1 MDIDWFPK
9 LIFLLISLI
18 FSALFSGSEV
28 ALFSLDKNHLKE
40 VKEGKGLLNKYILA
54 LLEYPRRL
62 LVTILLGNTIFNVAA
77 SILAVTIAIEFAE
90 IYHFSVELLLLA
102 QIILLTIFLL
112 LIGEITPKLFASK
125 NPLLFSKIIAF
136 PLYWTSIL
144 IYPVAKILTDSIKF
158 FASKFKINKSKT
170 ALHSSEIADLAEI
183 GKEHGSIEEEEHDLI
198 HGLVE
203 FRSINAREIMTPRV
217 DIVAVSVDAKYDY
230 VIDLITES
238 GHSRIPVF
246 EEDLDN
252 IVGVLYAKDILLFLD
267 KKKSKESFILK
278 NIARE
283 VIFVPETKLIN
294 ELLREFQKE
303 NKHLGIVVDEYG
315 GTSGLVSLEDILE
328 EIVGEIQDEYDN
340 EEKEIIKIDENKYV
354 VLGKVSIDEVN
365 ELLEKDFTNENDDY
379 DTVGGFIFYHAGMI
393 PDKGYRFDY
402 EGYSFKVL
410 EVENKRINKIII
422 EKQSSE
428 EDEK

>member
-9 LIFLLISLI
+9 LIFLLLSLI

-28 ALFSLDKNHLKE
+28 ALFSLDKNNLKE
-40 VKEGKGLLNKYILA
+40 LKEGKSLLNKYILT

-90 IYHFSVELLLLA
+90 IYQFSVELVLLA

-112 LIGEITPKLFASK
+112 LIGEITPKLFATK
-125 NPLLFSKIIAF
+125 NPLLFSRIIAF

-144 IYPVAKILTDSIKF
+144 IYPVATIITDSIKYL
-158 FASKFKINKSKT
+158 ASKFKIDKSKT
-170 ALHSSEIADLAEI
+170 ALHSTEIVDLVEI

-203 FRSINAREIMTPRV
+203 FKSINVREVMTPRV
-217 DIVAVSVDAKYDY
+217 DIIAVSVDAEYDD

-238 GHSRIPVF
+238 GHSRIPVYK
-246 EEDLDN
+246 EDLDD
-252 IVGVLYAKDILLFLD
+252 IIGVLYAKDILLFLD
-267 KKKSKESFILK
+267 KNKGKKSFILS
-278 NIARE
+278 NIIRE

-340 EEKEIIKIDENKYV
+340 EEEEIIKIDDDKFV
-354 VLGKVSIDEVN
+354 VLGKVSIDEIN
-365 ELLEKDFTNENDDY
+365 ELLEKDFSNENDDY

-393 PDKGYRFDY
+393 PPKGYKFNY
-402 EGYSFKVL
+402 EGFNFKVV
-410 EVENKRINKIII
+410 EVENKRVNKIII
-422 EKQSSE
+422 EKLNSE
-428 EDEK
+428 ENEK

>member
-9 LIFLLISLI
+9 LFFLLISLI

-28 ALFSLDKNHLKE
+28 ALFSLDKNDLKE
-40 VKEGKGLLNKYILA
+40 LKEGKSLLNKYILA
-54 LLEYPRRL
+54 LLEYPQRL

-77 SILAVTIAIEFAE
+77 SILAVTIAIEFAG
-90 IYHFSVELLLLA
+90 IYQLSIELVLLA

-125 NPLLFSKIIAF
+125 NPVLFSKIIAF

-144 IYPVAKILTDSIKF
+144 IYPVAKILTDSIKYL
-158 FASKFKINKSKT
+158 ASKFKIDKSKT
-170 ALHSSEIADLAEI
+170 ALHSAEIVDLVEI

-203 FRSINAREIMTPRV
+203 FGSINVREVMTPRV
-217 DIVAVSVDAKYDY
+217 DVIAVSVDAKYDDI
-230 VIDLITES
+230 IDLITES
-238 GHSRIPVF
+238 GHSRIPVY
-246 EEDLDN
+246 EEDLDD
-252 IVGVLYAKDILLFLD
+252 IIGVLYAKDILLFLD
-267 KKKSKESFILK
+267 KKKREKSFILR
-278 NIARE
+278 NIIRE

-328 EIVGEIQDEYDN
+328 EIVGEIQDEYDQ
-340 EEKEIIKIDENKYV
+340 EEEEIIRVDENKYV
-354 VLGKVSIDEVN
+354 VLGKVSIDEIN
-365 ELLEKDFTNENDDY
+365 ELLDKNFANENDDY

-393 PDKGYRFDY
+393 PDKGYEFDY
-402 EGYSFKVL
+402 EGYKFKVV
-410 EVENKRINKIII
+410 EVENKRVNKIII
-422 EKQSSE
+422 ENLHLE
-428 EDEK
+428 EN